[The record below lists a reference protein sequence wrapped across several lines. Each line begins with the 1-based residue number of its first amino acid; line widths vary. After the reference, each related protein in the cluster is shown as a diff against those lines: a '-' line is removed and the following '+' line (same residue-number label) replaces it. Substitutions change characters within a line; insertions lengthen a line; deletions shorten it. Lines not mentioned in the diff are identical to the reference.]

1 MHFIKQCLDA
11 ERAFFFSRF
20 SASESTW
27 PVPGVKTPFAVF
39 PVHISLRL
47 RPQSERLEQTS
58 KREASEAP
66 DTSPTPAL
74 LASWGEGGV
83 YTGHRSVLRSSEKR
97 AKQPLFGRRNDA
109 SRTSV
114 TNYSAFYLLVQL
126 L

>member
-1 MHFIKQCLDA
+1 MQNG
-11 ERAFFFSRF
+11 RFFFSRF
-20 SASESTW
+20 SASESTR

-47 RPQSERLEQTS
+47 RPLSERLEQTS

-74 LASWGEGGV
+74 LDSWGEGGL
-83 YTGHRSVLRSSEKR
+83 YTGHRSLLRSSEKR
-97 AKQPLFGRRNDA
+97 AKQPLLGRLNDA

>member
-1 MHFIKQCLDA
+1 MQNG
-11 ERAFFFSRF
+11 RFFFSRF

-27 PVPGVKTPFAVF
+27 PVPSVKTPFAVF

-74 LASWGEGGV
+74 LDSWGEGGL

-97 AKQPLFGRRNDA
+97 AKQPLFGRLNDA
-109 SRTSV
+109 RSNKR
-114 TNYSAFYLLVQL
+114 Y
-126 L
+126 

>member
-1 MHFIKQCLDA
+1 MHFIKKTIDA
-11 ERAFFFSRF
+11 ERAVFFFAFFDERKHVACS
-20 SASESTW
+20 
-27 PVPGVKTPFAVF
+27 GVKTPFAVF

-66 DTSPTPAL
+66 ESHARFVSL
-74 LASWGEGGV
+74 LRGGGL
-83 YTGHRSVLRSSEKR
+83 YTDHRSVLRSFEKR
-97 AKQPLFGRRNDA
+97 AKQPLFGRLNDA

>member
-27 PVPGVKTPFAVF
+27 PVPGVKTSLAVF

-74 LASWGEGGV
+74 LAS
-83 YTGHRSVLRSSEKR
+83 
-97 AKQPLFGRRNDA
+97 
-109 SRTSV
+109 
-114 TNYSAFYLLVQL
+114 
-126 L
+126 

>member
-1 MHFIKQCLDA
+1 MQNGRF
-11 ERAFFFSRF
+11 FFFSRF

-74 LASWGEGGV
+74 LDSWGEGGL

-97 AKQPLFGRRNDA
+97 AKQPLFGRLNDA